1 MTIASC
7 VVTLTA
13 VIVIYFTHVT
23 SCSSSKI
30 SIYFGGILEAVVT
43 AIDLRPYSDWWLQF
57 ISACLKQCRGDW
69 DLFPHIL
76 SCREVLS
83 TLHTKF

>member
-30 SIYFGGILEAVVT
+30 SIYCGILEAMVT
-43 AIDLRPYSDWWLQF
+43 VIDLRHYSDWWLQF
-57 ISACLKQCRGDW
+57 ISACFKQRRGDW

-76 SCREVLS
+76 SCRAVLS
-83 TLHTKF
+83 TFHTKF

>member
-7 VVTLTA
+7 VVTLTDLFYA
-13 VIVIYFTHVT
+13 CNK

-30 SIYFGGILEAVVT
+30 SIYFGGILEAVVN
-43 AIDLRPYSDWWLQF
+43 AIDLRHYSDLSLQF
-57 ISACLKQCRGDW
+57 ISACFKQRRGDW
-69 DLFPHIL
+69 DLFPHTL

-83 TLHTKF
+83 FFHTKF